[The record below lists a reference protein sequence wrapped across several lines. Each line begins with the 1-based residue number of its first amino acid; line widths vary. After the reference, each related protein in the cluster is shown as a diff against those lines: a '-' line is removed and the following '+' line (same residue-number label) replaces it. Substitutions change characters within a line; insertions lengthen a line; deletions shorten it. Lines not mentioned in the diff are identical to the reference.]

1 MTIFKED
8 DSPVGEIPFSAMV
21 RRYGPE
27 LALAGF
33 FEELTDAPDEP
44 PSPIAKDFLR
54 KYLSELPSEDTPSFG

>member
-27 LALAGF
+27 LALAGYL
-33 FEELTDAPDEP
+33 EELTDAPDKP
-44 PSPIAKDFLR
+44 PSPLATNFLT
-54 KYLSELPSEDTPSFG
+54 KYLSQLTSEDTPSFG